1 MLVTALFLAS
11 PLHAAPKQADIE
23 AYRALVQQDLRLAS
37 IGYRLAR
44 ANASFCKNAEY
55 ASGLVLHNI
64 GQYPDHETARAAFGF
79 SQQVSIAAIVPG
91 SPADT
96 AKLAAGDRL
105 VALSGDKLD
114 LGDITADR
122 PSYARLAS
130 VKNMIWSALNFNAG
144 RKAGSIGIEIERDS
158 KTISITLTGAL
169 ACPSDYQIDTS
180 GGINAGANG
189 KMVSV
194 SLGLA
199 RYAANDEEL
208 AAVVAHELSHNILKH
223 RARLDA
229 LKVKRGIGR
238 LFGKSKKAIRATEV
252 EADQLSVWLMANA
265 GYDPRAAIRFWKRH
279 GREHGKGIFTEGTH
293 YRWKKRVKIMQAEI
307 DRIEALPPASKPL
320 TPPLL
325 AEK

>member
-1 MLVTALFLAS
+1 MLVVALFLAS
-11 PLHAAPKQADIE
+11 PSHAAPKQNDID
-23 AYRALVQQDLRLAS
+23 AYHALVQQDLRLAS

-44 ANASFCKNAEY
+44 ANAPFCKNAEY
-55 ASGLVLHNI
+55 ASGLVLHDI

-91 SPADT
+91 SPADA
-96 AKLAAGDRL
+96 AKLVAGDRL
-105 VALSGDKLD
+105 VALFGEKLD
-114 LGDITADR
+114 LSDITADR

-130 VKNMIWSALNFNAG
+130 VKKMIWFALNSNAG
-144 RKAGSIGIEIERDS
+144 RKTGSIGIEIERGL
-158 KTISITLTGAL
+158 KPISITLTGEL

-199 RYAANDEEL
+199 RYAASDEEL
-208 AAVVAHELSHNILKH
+208 AAVVAHELSHNILEH

-229 LKVKRGIGR
+229 LKVRRGIGR
-238 LFGKSKKAIRATEV
+238 LFGKSKKAIRATEI

-293 YRWKKRVKIMQAEI
+293 YRWKKRVKLMQIEI
-307 DRIEALPPASKPL
+307 GRIEALSPGAKPHL
-320 TPPLL
+320 PPLL
-325 AEK
+325 VEK

>member
-11 PLHAAPKQADIE
+11 PLRAAPKQADID
-23 AYRALVQQDLRLAS
+23 AYHALVRQDLRLAS

-55 ASGLVLHNI
+55 ASGLVLHDI

-79 SQQVSIAAIVPG
+79 SQHVSIAAIVSG
-91 SPADT
+91 SPAAT
-96 AKLAAGDRL
+96 AKLVAGDGL
-105 VALSGDKLD
+105 VALYGEKLE
-114 LGDITADR
+114 LSDITADR
-122 PSYARLAS
+122 PGYARLAR
-130 VKNMIWSALNFNAG
+130 VKNMIWSALNSNAG
-144 RKAGSIGIEIERDS
+144 RKAGSVDLEIERGS
-158 KTISITLTGAL
+158 KPISITLGGEL
-169 ACPSDYQIDTS
+169 VCPSDYQIDTS

-199 RYAANDEEL
+199 RYAASDEEL
-208 AAVVAHELSHNILKH
+208 AAVVAHELSHNILEH

-238 LFGKSKKAIRATEV
+238 LFGKSKKAIRATEI

-265 GYDPRAAIRFWKRH
+265 GYDPRAAIAFWKRH

-293 YRWKKRVKIMQAEI
+293 YRWKKRVKLMQAEI
-307 DRIEALPPASKPL
+307 DRIEALSPEAKPHL
-320 TPPLL
+320 PPLL
-325 AEK
+325 VRK